1 MFNFPTSGTTSEHQP
16 RGRPCHPRPAA
27 RRSASQGP
35 SLGMWVTPQPDAG
48 PSPDW
53 ENRCSEAQ
61 GYREAGQP
69 GLASSPFNTRSPAST
84 SKLSQGQPRCSPGTE
99 SPSAELRSD
108 SDPSAGPAQRA
119 GGGLHHTARPC
130 LGCWRPGTSPASS
143 GLGRLKVNV
152 RQRQTSWKARMKRG
166 DRRESGGLLSA
177 RPRRGR
183 GPSAGRAGPGRRGT
197 GDFT

>member
-27 RRSASQGP
+27 RRSASQRPLWACASPHNLMRAPALTGKTGARRHRDTGK
-35 SLGMWVTPQPDAG
+35 LG
-48 PSPDW
+48 S
-53 ENRCSEAQ
+53 
-61 GYREAGQP
+61 
-69 GLASSPFNTRSPAST
+69 LASRPLPSTLALLPLPQNSARGSPAAAQAPNHPPPSSEVT
-84 SKLSQGQPRCSPGTE
+84 AIPARVRHKGQ
-99 SPSAELRSD
+99 
-108 SDPSAGPAQRA
+108 A
-119 GGGLHHTARPC
+119 GGCTTQRDRAWAAGGQGRAR
-130 LGCWRPGTSPASS
+130 RAPG
-143 GLGRLKVNV
+143 GRLKVNV

-166 DRRESGGLLSA
+166 DRRESRGMLSA